1 LQSITIAEE
10 EDVQLLPG
18 LRDLQN
24 GDNVVGPHGDLYI
37 GGMRE
42 LVIPRPV
49 DQQPAIYYAVFTDDE
64 ESNGSGLSSDEN
76 FD

>member
-1 LQSITIAEE
+1 MTQVTEE
-10 EDVQLLPG
+10 EDVQLLLG

-24 GDNVVGPHGDLYI
+24 GDNVVGPHGDIYI

-42 LVIPRPV
+42 PGIPRPV
-49 DQQPAIYYAVFTDDE
+49 DQQPVIYYATFTDDE
-64 ESNGSGLSSDEN
+64 GSNGSGSSSNEN